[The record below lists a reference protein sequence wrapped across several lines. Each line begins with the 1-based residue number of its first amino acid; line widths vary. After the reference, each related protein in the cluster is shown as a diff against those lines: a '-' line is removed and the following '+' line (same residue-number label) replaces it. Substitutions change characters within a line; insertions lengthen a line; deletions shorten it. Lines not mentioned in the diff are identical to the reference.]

1 MPEGEIKLGDILE
14 NVLVVDDDS
23 LCLKLTVSQ
32 LKSLGATKIDTADDG
47 ESGFNQ
53 AKSTTY
59 SLIVQDW
66 KLPGL
71 SGIALYNRVRR
82 LPAYQWTPILV
93 VSGFLNKNDFKL
105 LQEFPCTALAEKPF
119 TQKIIKD
126 RITKL
131 NDESTWYQHHR
142 VLVDEVFATVN
153 HDPTKISQVI
163 YGVIKK
169 SPNPTPLV
177 LIAVKA
183 LTNLGAF
190 KTAQAVL
197 ESLIKIDPDSIM
209 ARNELGKVLM
219 HRGKHQEALR
229 VLEKCENFSSQN
241 ISRLC
246 LMGEANLNLT
256 DFDKARDYFSKA
268 LSLDSDDPK
277 AADGYRVS
285 QNLIEH
291 IPQPTQMGQSFASL
305 LNTVGIAMIHSG
317 NFQKGVEQY
326 QSALT
331 FLKKPL
337 ESSKITFNLGLG
349 YLKWGK
355 AETALDWF
363 RKSKDFSHG
372 EFTKS
377 ENYVRLLENPR
388 PSKTNRND
396 QTNLEDSLEYPSAS
410 PTESL
415 DSNQDLESKIE
426 LDIDKDGPTVEASKE
441 ESLTPGSTPTPGTD
455 RTDMADMS
463 NTADLGTIEALSD
476 KITKNL

>member
-1 MPEGEIKLGDILE
+1 MPEGENKLQEILE

-32 LKSLGATKIDTADDG
+32 LKSLGATKIDTAEDG

-53 AKSTTY
+53 AKSGTY

-66 KLPGL
+66 KLPTL
-71 SGIALYNRVRR
+71 SGMALFNRLRN
-82 LPAYQWTPILV
+82 LPAYQWAPILV

-131 NDESTWYQHHR
+131 NEESNWYQHHK

-153 HDPTKISQVI
+153 HDPSKISQVI

-183 LTNLGAF
+183 LSNLGAF
-190 KTAQAVL
+190 KTAQTVL
-197 ESLIKIDPDSIM
+197 EALIKIDPDSVM

-219 HRGKHQEALR
+219 QRGKHQEALR

-268 LSLDSDDPK
+268 LSIDSEEPK
-277 AADGYRVS
+277 ALDGYHVS
-285 QNLIEH
+285 KNLIDH
-291 IPQPTQMGQSFASL
+291 KHRLNHVGQSFASL

-326 QSALT
+326 KSALT
-331 FLKKPL
+331 FLKKPI

-355 AETALDWF
+355 SETALDWF
-363 RKSKDFSHG
+363 RKSTEFSQG

-377 ENYVRLLENPR
+377 EIYVRLLENPR
-388 PSKTNRND
+388 RSSTSSNISSNRD
-396 QTNLEDSLEYPSAS
+396 DFLEYPTEGSLVS
-410 PTESL
+410 PESQ
-415 DSNQDLESKIE
+415 QDLEAKIE
-426 LDIDKDGPTVEASKE
+426 LDLEKDSPTVEGSNE
-441 ESLTPGSTPTPGTD
+441 ESLTSGPTPPSGIE
-455 RTDMADMS
+455 MADLAETGS
-463 NTADLGTIEALSD
+463 IEALSD